1 MNPAVQDSRAHQP
14 VERSAGVNA
23 ARERRWGWIGGTA
36 GALAGVG
43 SAFVA
48 VLLDGASWF
57 EAGPYPSVFRQPRL
71 LALDVYLA
79 SMLAA
84 GLAFSLIGLFHAR
97 RSPYPRSD
105 AYGAGLLGTIL
116 GVLAGAILLLRV
128 VALTRGG

>member
-1 MNPAVQDSRAHQP
+1 MNPAVQDSRADQP
-14 VERSAGVNA
+14 VERLAGIHA

-43 SAFVA
+43 SAFAA

-84 GLAFSLIGLFHAR
+84 GLAFSLIGLFHVR

-105 AYGAGLLGTIL
+105 AYGAGLVGTIL